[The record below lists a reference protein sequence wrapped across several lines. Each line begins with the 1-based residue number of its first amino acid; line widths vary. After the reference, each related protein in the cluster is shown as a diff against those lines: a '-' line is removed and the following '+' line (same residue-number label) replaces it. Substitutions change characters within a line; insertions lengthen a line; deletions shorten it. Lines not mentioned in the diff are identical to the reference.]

1 VNRNNFYKNNLISLI
16 FIVGLSIWAVVA
28 CAPSLSER
36 IYAPVKQDFKPR
48 YEDPDLLQKYQQE
61 DYFTFNRIVSLEANC
76 SMGAALRIIENLFNL
91 QALTGEEKIGAA
103 ATRLN
108 NKIHAL
114 DKEHET
120 VLVKNSPYTELLVT
134 NTQELVSNALKAA
147 ESKILK
153 SVEQS
158 NQLVQQLGREKKW
171 LDSPQNV
178 FITATAIS
186 NFLQEIRISIK
197 NAEMFEPVKT
207 AILSGLENKKN
218 NILSIGDK
226 LNQGIKKSTRL
237 NDMTALL
244 TQIIRDEKI
253 DLPEDISKKLLQGQE
268 IAKGLMTCNSAQSAM
283 SVLVNV
289 WYLLDANERETNIK
303 SVNSELFELLN
314 HASSQELECL
324 RKSSCSF
331 LRRLKKDIFVLSKVE
346 SYGVAKLC
354 SEVNDK
360 AQKFAIKSL
369 EEMGPQLFV
378 QVPNLV
384 VTTINNEASKKLI
397 SLREIQKDYFGFVSE
412 KLQNWSQTKLPAG
425 GLLSALDLGTLKLSL
440 TGREIQMQLLPSKS
454 ASAESIG
461 VGLSLISTLL
471 SRELPRELSQA
482 RELSLAASQ
491 KLALE
496 GLNQL
501 ISLSGYQTHK
511 QQLTPAWATPLEKGA
526 PLLDISSFIERADAF
541 SVTDILSMKQGY
553 LINAAVPTEVNLS
566 ALGQAELLRG
576 ISRMMN
582 YLKDWQVTNFESSL
596 GLVKAKNLV
605 PEFDIDELDRPLFP
619 KAELYTLALADAAVL
634 LKNITKNYSQFFV
647 VDLNNKTKWVNEFD
661 FKNGE
666 TSALAGVV
674 DIKNGRRANTVHAED
689 VSRWIIAISDFLK
702 ATEGIENTK
711 SKILLDSD
719 SAGHKPLDTIIEAR
733 KDLRLLLIGLS
744 NFLSSHLLGPD
755 GLVINS
761 FDIVEFKSD
770 FKKNIKVLDQALA
783 IRALLAAA
791 QATKVNLYE
800 VSAVEIYYKMNNTL
814 YNPKTRFYT
823 NLGVADRT
831 ISLPVALDIVLALSE
846 LKPVLPPD
854 SQKQLS
860 WILQPW
866 YAGFKTLY

>member
-1 VNRNNFYKNNLISLI
+1 MSM
-16 FIVGLSIWAVVA
+16 SIWLVVA

-36 IYAPVKQDFKPR
+36 VYVPAKQDFVPR
-48 YEDPDLLQKYQQE
+48 YEDPDLLRKFQQQ
-61 DYFTFNRIVSLEANC
+61 DYIAFNRIVSLESNF

-91 QALTGEEKIGAA
+91 QVLTGEEKIGAA

-114 DKEHET
+114 DNEHET
-120 VLVKNSPYTELLVT
+120 VLVKNSPYTELLVA
-134 NTQELVSNALKAA
+134 NTQELVGDALKEA

-158 NQLVQQLGREKKW
+158 NQLVQRLGREKKW
-171 LDSPQNV
+171 PEGPQNI
-178 FITATAIS
+178 FATATAIS
-186 NFLQEIRISIK
+186 NFLQEIRASIK
-197 NAEMFEPVKT
+197 NAELFEPVKA

-218 NILSIGDK
+218 NILSIGEK
-226 LNQGIKKSTRL
+226 INHGIIKSIRL
-237 NDMTALL
+237 NDLTALL

-253 DLPEDISKKLLQGQE
+253 DVPQNIQKKLSQGQE
-268 IAKGLMTCNSAQSAM
+268 IANGLLTCNSAQSAM

-289 WYLLDANERETNIK
+289 WYILDANERETHIK
-303 SVNSELFELLN
+303 TVNSELFDLLN
-314 HASSQELECL
+314 QASSQELECL

-346 SYGVAKLC
+346 SYGMAKLC
-354 SEVNDK
+354 TEVNDK
-360 AQKFAIKSL
+360 ALKFAIKSL
-369 EEMGPQLFV
+369 EEMGEPLFL

-384 VTTINNEASKKLI
+384 VDTINLEASKKLI
-397 SLREIQKDYFGFVSE
+397 SLREIQKDYYGFVSE

-440 TGREIQMQLLPSKS
+440 IGREIQMQLMPSKS
-454 ASAESIG
+454 ASAESVG
-461 VGLSLISTLL
+461 VGLSLIVAQL
-471 SRELPRELSQA
+471 ERELSP
-482 RELSLAASQ
+482 AASQ

-501 ISLSGYQTHK
+501 ISLSGFRTHK
-511 QQLTPAWATPLEKGA
+511 NQLIPAWATPLEKGA
-526 PLLDISSFIERADAF
+526 PLLDISHFLERDDAF
-541 SVTDILSMKQGY
+541 SVTDILSMKHGF
-553 LINAAVPTEVNLS
+553 LINAVAPAEINLS

-647 VDLNNKTKWVNEFD
+647 VDLYNKTKWVNEFD

-674 DIKNGRRANTVHAED
+674 DIKSGHRANTVQAED
-689 VSRWIIAISDFLK
+689 VSRWIIAICDFLK

-719 SAGHKPLDTIIEAR
+719 SAGHKPLDSIIQAR

-755 GLVINS
+755 GLVLNS

-770 FKKNIKVLDQALA
+770 LKKNVKVLDQALA

-791 QATKVNLYE
+791 QVTKVNLYE
-800 VSAVEIYYKMNNTL
+800 VSAIEIYYKMNNTL
-814 YNPKTRFYT
+814 YNPKTRFYS

-831 ISLPVALDIVLALSE
+831 IPLPVALDIVLALSE
-846 LKPVLPPD
+846 LKPLLPLD
-854 SQKQLS
+854 SQKQLT